1 MERRLFLQGLVTS
14 VVGTSVGVELATPRE
29 VAAVVSGDKLA
40 MTKLEEG
47 PIPVPFFGDGKVY
60 SRDSDGNYVMIGVM
74 TELRVETQVMDVTS
88 HWDGEVRLVPGL
100 LRDPKLLFS
109 GPF

>member
-40 MTKLEEG
+40 MTKLEGG

-60 SRDSDGNYVMIGVM
+60 TRNSLGDYVMIGVM
-74 TELRVETQVMDVTS
+74 TELRVESQVMDVTS